1 MNHPI
6 HQRLRLRRGDRPGSS
21 PAGPLDAEYPQV
33 ETAPTGIVIDITDA
47 QGERLFKEVTREEVE
62 TAVARGRAEAV
73 APIVI
78 PGPASPAP

>member
-1 MNHPI
+1 M
-6 HQRLRLRRGDRPGSS
+6 
-21 PAGPLDAEYPQV
+21 
-33 ETAPTGIVIDITDA
+33 IDITDA